1 MSGNIKY
8 FYIGNLSNKKT
19 ILEQNYQNITQAEQ
33 DTKQIFERLCSMR
46 DKKFE
51 ERSKVPNKNGNYFFT
66 CHLPNK
72 FYMVLADPTYKESLV
87 FDLITEVHNSS
98 INDSL
103 DDNGQVQ
110 QEGKQYLKILIDKF
124 DNQKSKISDINN
136 DIDDIKIEMKGNVRN
151 LIQSKEKADEL
162 QQRSEQIKDGAD
174 LFAKNA
180 NEVKKIE
187 CWKNWKLI
195 IIIALIVIGILL
207 VIIITIVVTIKNSDS
222 SSNTNTNST
231 TNEKRILFLNDI
243 SN

>member
-19 ILEQNYQNITQAEQ
+19 ILEQNYHNITQAEQ

-51 ERSKVPNKNGNYFFT
+51 ERSKVSNKNGNYFFT

-98 INDSL
+98 INDSF

-136 DIDDIKIEMKGNVRN
+136 DIDDIKIEMKGNVRS

-180 NEVKKIE
+180 SEVKKIE

-195 IIIALIVIGILL
+195 IIIALIIIGILL
-207 VIIITIVVTIKNSDS
+207 VIIIPIVVTNKNSDS
-222 SSNTNTNST
+222 SSSSNTNSD
-231 TNEKRILFLNDI
+231 TNGKRILFLNDI
-243 SN
+243 NK